1 MARAW
6 FLRVLLNSSSFSAI
20 LRSISCLTW
29 PSSSWALS
37 TLFSSASRDPSASS
51 RAPCSSSFSV
61 SILLLCLSSSWM
73 ERPPSPSWSSRSLI
87 SSARFLFSRRTMSSC
102 SLDSSRADLRRNL
115 SLLKLRA
122 SEWAA
127 SSSAIRSSAFAFH
140 SPTTLSKFLP
150 RFSVMQA
157 AAWVLS
163 YSMASSSSSEFMR
176 AADFSADPIL
186 AFRASMFSSASATL
200 AASLCL
206 DPSSSSMR
214 PRASVSY
221 LDFHS
226 WISDWALLRA
236 LRTSI
241 FFLRFS
247 DSEQRALNLVSRAAR
262 SRASPS
268 ASFLVSSNWVPREIL
283 FFCRAPIAFSVSSI
297 WRERSWDSTSSFF
310 LVESASLR
318 ARASSSCFWL
328 DSTIRPWAIL
338 QFFSMLARSRIASS
352 SPALASWRSL
362 SMPALSFSLL
372 ALFLLIP
379 SIWLPNSAI
388 LLLCFWRR
396 AARVPSWAMLASS
409 KSAFNLTS
417 SPSRFLFS
425 SIWVL
430 VLEPTSASLVPRSSR
445 SLDSRER
452 FFSALARLLRSTESS
467 SSSSST
473 RAWSSL
479 TCFVYFEPRV
489 CSSSILAATE
499 ETSLSLRWTVWPSSE
514 LMRSRSATASWVS
527 LRSPSTFLFCF
538 STSPLAFFSRSSV
551 SSHSSRDCSS
561 FPFTLFRWLHL
572 SSADWMSSS
581 VFCLP
586 SPVAFFSLPSLT
598 IMSSWWAISSLRV
611 RIWESLVFLSSSHF
625 SMVASRFLI
634 SSLSLQAS
642 AVTLAPACWI
652 WLIWSSSPLMRA
664 LVASTCFCRS
674 FLAPSNLL
682 VLSMISSTAE
692 HWRTA
697 SSMLASAMA
706 IFSSY
711 SFLYLPN
718 WVHFKVGLIAS
729 QSQVLAIMY
738 ARMARW
744 QAYRAIFWSCS
755 FLNCILEALPLAPA
769 CSQARTDPILF
780 SRCSSIQPPM
790 PALKNTRVCP
800 RRNFSLSSLTMSMTA
815 WAAALSFLAFATAAA
830 PMMLKRA
837 LNSGYVILLG
847 KPARQMAIPAR
858 TPLHWYWCMI
868 RPGSTPPGCL
878 WVLGTTQR
886 MKWG

>member
-37 TLFSSASRDPSASS
+37 TLFSSASREPSASS
-51 RAPCSSSFSV
+51 RAD
-61 SILLLCLSSSWM
+61 W
-73 ERPPSPSWSSRSLI
+73 SRSLI

-127 SSSAIRSSAFAFH
+127 SNSAIRPSALAFH

-176 AADFSADPIL
+176 AADFSAAPIL

-236 LRTSI
+236 LRTSFFFSDSSSI
-241 FFLRFS
+241 FILRFS
-247 DSEQRALNLVSRAAR
+247 DSEQRALNLVRRAAR

-268 ASFLVSSNWVPREIL
+268 ASFLVSSSWVPREIL
-283 FFCRAPIAFSVSSI
+283 FFCRAPMAFSVSSI
-297 WRERSWDSTSSFF
+297 WRDRSWDSTRSFF

-318 ARASSSCFWL
+318 ARASSSCFEL

-338 QFFSMLARSRIASS
+338 QFFSMLARSRMASS

-362 SMPALSFSLL
+362 SMPALSFSDL
-372 ALFLLIP
+372 ALFLLMP
-379 SIWLPNSAI
+379 SIWLPSSAME
-388 LLLCFWRR
+388 LLCFWRR

-409 KSAFNLTS
+409 RSALSLTS
-417 SPSRFLFS
+417 SASRFLFS

-452 FFSALARLLRSTESS
+452 FFSALARLLRSTDSS

-479 TCFVYFEPRV
+479 TCLLYLDPRV
-489 CSSSILAATE
+489 CSSSILAAIE

-514 LMRSRSATASWVS
+514 LTRSRSATTSWVS

-538 STSPLAFFSRSSV
+538 STSPFAFFSRSRV
-551 SSHSSRDCSS
+551 SSHSSRDSSS
-561 FPFTLFRWLHL
+561 FPLTLLRWLHL
-572 SSADWMSSS
+572 SSADWISSS

-598 IMSSWWAISSLRV
+598 IISSWWAISSLRV

-625 SMVASRFLI
+625 SMVDSRFLI
-634 SSLSLQAS
+634 SSLSLVAS
-642 AVTLAPACWI
+642 AVTFAPACWI
-652 WLIWSSSPLMRA
+652 WLIWSSSPLIRA

-674 FLAPSNLL
+674 FLAPSSLL
-682 VLSMISSTAE
+682 VLSIMSWTADPPDARARTSSFFSAESLVWISTTALQSA
-692 HWRTA
+692 TA
-697 SSMLASAMA
+697 LSMLASAIV

-711 SFLYLPN
+711 SFLYFPN
-718 WVHFKVGLIAS
+718 WVHLRLGLMESQSWS
-729 QSQVLAIMY
+729 QSQVLAIM
-738 ARMARW
+738 
-744 QAYRAIFWSCS
+744 
-755 FLNCILEALPLAPA
+755 
-769 CSQARTDPILF
+769 
-780 SRCSSIQPPM
+780 
-790 PALKNTRVCP
+790 
-800 RRNFSLSSLTMSMTA
+800 
-815 WAAALSFLAFATAAA
+815 
-830 PMMLKRA
+830 
-837 LNSGYVILLG
+837 
-847 KPARQMAIPAR
+847 
-858 TPLHWYWCMI
+858 
-868 RPGSTPPGCL
+868 
-878 WVLGTTQR
+878 
-886 MKWG
+886 